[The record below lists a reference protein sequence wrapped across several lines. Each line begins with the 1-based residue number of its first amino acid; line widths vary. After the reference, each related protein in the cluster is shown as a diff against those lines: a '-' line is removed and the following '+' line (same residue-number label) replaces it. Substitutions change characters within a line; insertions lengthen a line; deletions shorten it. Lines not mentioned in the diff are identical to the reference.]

1 LSRQAKPTAFLLGVT
16 TTVGVLLFS
25 PVAKGSKPGTDQPA
39 GLGAVLKEA
48 AREPAAPPDLRQ
60 QISRRGGKYAEATAQ
75 FVINRPP
82 QQVWQALTDYSKYPQ
97 IFHRIQS
104 CRITR
109 RQGDLIWIESE
120 LKPHLFV
127 RHPVNRTL
135 NDLRGKPQRLDWQ
148 LLEGNFK
155 EVRGWWQLAATG
167 DGNRCQVDYVI
178 EVDPGPVIPKFLVS
192 FALRFVQ
199 KEVIAELKSFVESHG
214 QQTASAGEQAL

>member
-1 LSRQAKPTAFLLGVT
+1 MSTKLAAFLLGVT
-16 TTVGVLLFS
+16 AILL
-25 PVAKGSKPGTDQPA
+25 
-39 GLGAVLKEA
+39 L
-48 AREPAAPPDLRQ
+48 PAATAQAVPALKQ
-60 QISRRGGKYAEATAQ
+60 QISRRAGKYSEATAQ
-75 FVINRPP
+75 FVIDRPP

-104 CRITR
+104 CRIIR

-178 EVDPGPVIPKFLVS
+178 AVDPGPVIPKFLVS
-192 FALRFVQ
+192 FVLSFVQ
-199 KEVIAELKSFVESHG
+199 KEVIAELKSFVERSG
-214 QQTASAGEQAL
+214 QQTASTGGQAL